1 MLKKTK
7 KLNNST
13 KTNKNKKYKL
23 WNKIKIAHKI
33 IYFN

>member
-1 MLKKTK
+1 MLKKK
-7 KLNNST
+7 LLNNSKS